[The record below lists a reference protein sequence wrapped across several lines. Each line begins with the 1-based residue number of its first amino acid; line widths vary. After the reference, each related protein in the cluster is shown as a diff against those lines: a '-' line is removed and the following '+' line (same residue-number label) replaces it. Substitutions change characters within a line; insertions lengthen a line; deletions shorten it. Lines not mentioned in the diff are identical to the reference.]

1 MSITASPLNG
11 LLIIQPR
18 VFSDDRGYFYES
30 FQEQRYQ
37 ELGIPRLVQDNIS
50 HSTKNVIRGLHYQKP
65 HAQGKLAYVSRGSV
79 WDVAVDLR
87 RSSPTFK
94 QWFGIQLDDR
104 NHTQL
109 YIPPGFAHGFCVLSD
124 DAIFHYKCSDYYT
137 PDAEHGIAWNDQT
150 INISWPISNP
160 ILSPKDKQYAGLNDT
175 SPEALFD

>member
-1 MSITASPLNG
+1 MSITETPLNG

-37 ELGIPRLVQDNIS
+37 TLGVPRLVQDNIS

-65 HAQGKLAYVSRGSV
+65 HAQGKLAYVSRGCV
-79 WDVAVDLR
+79 WDVVVDIR

-137 PDAEHGIAWNDQT
+137 PDSEHGIAWNDQT

-160 ILSPKDKQYAGLNDT
+160 ILSPKDKQYTGLNDI